1 MGHDCSLPFS
11 PFRKQRYR
19 SCHSIMKVF
28 FFILFLFLASAS
40 GSEYD
45 DEEDV
50 KIFLR
55 GLKGILRSRSAH
67 VCSDK
72 MFTVNEEEFILLF
85 NDAQCSEDRL
95 RGNILR
101 VKTDGSILTKDG
113 KTLLSG
119 GNMEIDPDIFDL
131 IFPGF
136 EQKRTTTSTGPT
148 PAGLTTE
155 PAESDPDP
163 DIKTNSGNLAGLSY
177 FIATLLFLVQMIY

>member
-1 MGHDCSLPFS
+1 
-11 PFRKQRYR
+11 
-19 SCHSIMKVF
+19 MKVF

-67 VCSDK
+67 GCSDK

-95 RGNILR
+95 RG
-101 VKTDGSILTKDG
+101 
-113 KTLLSG
+113 
-119 GNMEIDPDIFDL
+119 
-131 IFPGF
+131 GF
-136 EQKRTTTSTGPT
+136 SKIIH
-148 PAGLTTE
+148 L
-155 PAESDPDP
+155 
-163 DIKTNSGNLAGLSY
+163 Y
-177 FIATLLFLVQMIY
+177 LVYKFYKKF